1 MKKPNECVG
10 SGECIRRY
18 DACDCARVSRK
29 ISDLIVTSLALLV
42 LFAMLISIN
51 PDLRERT
58 RQFAADP
65 QGSALQ
71 ATITHGMMSGIAVIH
86 GYAGDH
92 TYLFTFLIAACL
104 FTVLMLK
111 VIS

>member
-1 MKKPNECVG
+1 
-10 SGECIRRY
+10 
-18 DACDCARVSRK
+18 VSRK
-29 ISDLIVTSLALLV
+29 IRDLILTSLALLV

-58 RQFAADP
+58 RQFVANP
-65 QGSALQ
+65 QNNALQ
-71 ATITHGMMSGIAVIH
+71 GTVTHAMTSGVAVVH
-86 GYAGDH
+86 DYAGEN
-92 TYLFTFLIAACL
+92 TYLVTFLIAACV